1 MQTIVRMGAISRA
14 IATFFQQAVAARL
27 RVLVVGPRDAELGV
41 ITGALISAVA
51 EGPLLVLEG
60 AEDLGASSAS
70 VSTLRWSLLGNHDSV
85 SLVQAAAR
93 IATSYVAVSLE
104 ESDMTAPTLDLLGS
118 GGTGAIVACP
128 GRSIESALS
137 RLTLDV
143 CANRPG
149 LSMDIARRLI
159 AGAFDLVLEVI
170 RYRDG
175 RQRVVRLAEVGRVS
189 SDEIEVDDVFTF
201 VTTSGGASDVVE
213 GTFKGL
219 GTVPRVVEELVARG
233 VPFDTNLFGR
243 NTPR

>member
-1 MQTIVRMGAISRA
+1 
-14 IATFFQQAVAARL
+14 
-27 RVLVVGPRDAELGV
+27 VLVVGPRDAELGV
-41 ITGALISAVA
+41 ITGALISAIA

-70 VSTLRWSLLGNHDSV
+70 VTTIRWSLLGAKDG
-85 SLVQAAAR
+85 AAIVKAASR
-93 IATSYVAVSLE
+93 IATSHVVVALD
-104 ESDMTAPTLDLLGS
+104 ESEVTAPTLDLLGS

-128 GRSIESALS
+128 GRSIEAVLS
-137 RLTLDV
+137 RMTLDV
-143 CANRPG
+143 CAQRPG
-149 LSMDIARRLI
+149 LSIDVARRLV

-201 VTTSGGASDVVE
+201 VTTSGGGSDVVE

-219 GTVPRVVEELVARG
+219 GTIPRVVEELVARG
-233 VPFDTNLFGR
+233 VPFDTNLFAR
-243 NTPR
+243 SSSR

>member
-1 MQTIVRMGAISRA
+1 
-14 IATFFQQAVAARL
+14 
-27 RVLVVGPRDAELGV
+27 
-41 ITGALISAVA
+41 
-51 EGPLLVLEG
+51 
-60 AEDLGASSAS
+60 
-70 VSTLRWSLLGNHDSV
+70 
-85 SLVQAAAR
+85 
-93 IATSYVAVSLE
+93 
-104 ESDMTAPTLDLLGS
+104 MTAPTLDLLGS

-143 CANRPG
+143 CADRPG
-149 LSMDIARRLI
+149 LSIDLARRFV

-201 VTTSGGASDVVE
+201 VTTSGGGSDVVE

-219 GTVPRVVEELVARG
+219 GTIPRVVEELVARG

-243 NTPR
+243 SPPR